1 MDMMEP
7 IPYLASQVM
16 RWGGAKE
23 IKLDMEFVDDLGLLV
38 DVIRMANR
46 VPGWEDLVP
55 KYYQWMLQFVYLA
68 DFLNAHTL

>member
-1 MDMMEP
+1 MEP
-7 IPYLASQVM
+7 IPYLASQVT

-23 IKLDMEFVDDLGLLV
+23 IKLPTDTEFVDDLGLLIN
-38 DVIRMANR
+38 VIRMANT

-55 KYYQWMLQFVYLA
+55 KYYQQMLQFVYLV